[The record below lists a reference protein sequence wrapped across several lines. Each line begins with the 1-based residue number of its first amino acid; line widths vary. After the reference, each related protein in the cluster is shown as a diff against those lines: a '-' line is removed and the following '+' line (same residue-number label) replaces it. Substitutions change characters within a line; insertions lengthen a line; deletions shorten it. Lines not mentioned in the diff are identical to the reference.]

1 MRRRHLLL
9 GLVPVVKLN
18 LLDAGSLDILLG
30 LVGLLHTGN
39 GTLEAP
45 AALLRTEHSSENNT
59 EGDDGSSNAHDGAVG
74 LDLVAV
80 LDGDEGVLSD
90 GVDNLSRG
98 GRNHVSDL
106 VGDTREGGSEGRRR
120 QLVEVDGNDTPG
132 TLNKELHEE
141 ARGAEAALTLGEDPG
156 GNEDTSHEGGDDD
169 GASAADELT
178 GVSDDGATDA
188 GANLHDNGSA
198 RSTGVLKLLLGD
210 HEGGVRVLGGV
221 GEVVEPSH
229 EDSAVNTHLPLGP
242 NHLLAVAPESTG
254 GGGGGLPRLA
264 GFEELL
270 RLGEGNADETDG
282 DGDASY
288 IMLVMMFFN
297 QCQCH
302 LPAIQKT
309 VFQLSV
315 LPPTPR
321 LAHAAKT

>member
-1 MRRRHLLL
+1 
-9 GLVPVVKLN
+9 
-18 LLDAGSLDILLG
+18 
-30 LVGLLHTGN
+30 
-39 GTLEAP
+39 
-45 AALLRTEHSSENNT
+45 
-59 EGDDGSSNAHDGAVG
+59 
-74 LDLVAV
+74 
-80 LDGDEGVLSD
+80 
-90 GVDNLSRG
+90 
-98 GRNHVSDL
+98 
-106 VGDTREGGSEGRRR
+106 
-120 QLVEVDGNDTPG
+120 
-132 TLNKELHEE
+132 
-141 ARGAEAALTLGEDPG
+141 
-156 GNEDTSHEGGDDD
+156 
-169 GASAADELT
+169 
-178 GVSDDGATDA
+178 
-188 GANLHDNGSA
+188 
-198 RSTGVLKLLLGD
+198 
-210 HEGGVRVLGGV
+210 LGGV